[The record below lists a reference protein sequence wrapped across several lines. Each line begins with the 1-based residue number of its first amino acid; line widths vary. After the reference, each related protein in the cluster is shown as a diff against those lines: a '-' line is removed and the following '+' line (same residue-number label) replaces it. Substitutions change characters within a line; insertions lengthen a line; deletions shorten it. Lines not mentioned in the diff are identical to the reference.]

1 MKIPEGIFL
10 IISMDNQ
17 EKMLAKMR
25 EIALQNPENIRII
38 ETSVNSETQIEF
50 FEALQDVDENVEEIN
65 YTQLFEDLNNEDTS
79 LDEKKNILTL
89 LTTMGEVEAF
99 RMLEEYLKT
108 VPEELK
114 NWAFLACQQG
124 RMFLESRLLE
134 ESKIYIASGLGGKDF
149 RLRYFFAL
157 SGKDEIL
164 TDSQQ
169 NIIKGELEYFLKKSD
184 SIIEE
189 IKFEKSFITSI
200 ALIPIYEDLV
210 ELIQE
215 IVHEI
220 NQYGGFLKDNVF
232 ITNEKLVGYE
242 SLGDIFDEE

>member
-1 MKIPEGIFL
+1 
-10 IISMDNQ
+10 MDNQ

>member
-1 MKIPEGIFL
+1 M
-10 IISMDNQ
+10 
-17 EKMLAKMR
+17 
-25 EIALQNPENIRII
+25 QNPENIRII
-38 ETSVNSETQIEF
+38 ETSVDSEIQIEF
-50 FEALQDVDENVEEIN
+50 FEALQDVDESIEEIN
-65 YTQLFEDLNNEDTS
+65 YTQLFEDLNNESVS
-79 LDEKKNILTL
+79 LDEKKKILTL
-89 LTTMGEVEAF
+89 LTTIGEVETF

-124 RMFLESRLLE
+124 RMFLESKLLE

-157 SGKDEIL
+157 SGKDENL
-164 TDSQQ
+164 TESQQ

-189 IKFEKSFITSI
+189 IKFENSFITSI

-242 SLGDIFDEE
+242 ALEEIFTEE

>member
-1 MKIPEGIFL
+1 
-10 IISMDNQ
+10 MDNQ

-25 EIALQNPENIRII
+25 EIALQNPDNIRII

-50 FEALQDVDENVEEIN
+50 FEALQDVDESIEEID
-65 YTQLFEDLNNEDTS
+65 YSLLYKDLN
-79 LDEKKNILTL
+79 DENVSIDDKKNILTL
-89 LTTMGEVEAF
+89 LTTVGEVETF
-99 RMLEEYLKT
+99 RMLEEYLKI

-114 NWAFLACQQG
+114 KWAFLACQQG

-157 SGKDEIL
+157 SGKDESL
-164 TDSQQ
+164 NESQQ
-169 NIIKGELEYFLKKSD
+169 NIIKGELEYFLKKRD
-184 SIIEE
+184 AIIEE
-189 IKFEKSFITSI
+189 IKFEKSFVTSI

-210 ELIQE
+210 ELIQD

-242 SLGDIFDEE
+242 ALEDIFEEE